1 MKIEK
6 YISGLLYRY
15 QCVSIPGF
23 GAFLSEWQSAQIA
36 EGHNSFV
43 PPRKVISFNS
53 NIKTNDGLLAN
64 HIALQE
70 KISYES
76 ALAKIQ
82 TQVVF
87 WLEKLQNKEILTLEN
102 IGEIFSNSENNFVF
116 KPNTSINYLTDSFGL
131 SGFNSPEI
139 IRETQTQHVT
149 ETISISTPVVENE
162 ILEEVILEEETPVIS
177 LVQNKPTTN
186 WLKYAAAAAIFSSVG
201 MYGYK
206 MYYDYTIDQK
216 TVLVQ
221 KTVQEKVNQKIQEA
235 TFILPNP
242 MTAVD
247 LTLEETTAS
256 ISTGI
261 KYHVIA
267 GAYRNQRNAT
277 KALNSLTAQGY
288 KAYLL
293 PKNKKGLI
301 PVSVASYSS
310 LKEAEKLELKIKA
323 TDSVD
328 AWILMD

>member
-43 PPRKVISFNS
+43 PPRKVVSFNS

-76 ALAKIQ
+76 ALTKIQ

-102 IGEIFSNSENNFVF
+102 IGEIFLNSENNLVF
-116 KPNTSINYLTDSFGL
+116 KPNTSVNYLMDSFGL

-139 IRETQTQHVT
+139 IRENQAQNTT
-149 ETISISTPVVENE
+149 ETIFITQQVVANE
-162 ILEEVILEEETPVIS
+162 ILEEVVIENETPVIP
-177 LVQNKPTTN
+177 LVQTKPNTN
-186 WLKYAAAAAIFSSVG
+186 WLKYAAAIAVFSTAG
-201 MYGYK
+201 TYGYK

-216 TVLVQ
+216 TILVE
-221 KTVQEKVNQKIQEA
+221 KSVQEKVNQKLQEA
-235 TFILPNP
+235 TFVLPNP
-242 MTAVD
+242 MAAVD
-247 LTLEETTAS
+247 LTLEEKINA
-256 ISTGI
+256 

-267 GAYRNQRNAT
+267 GAYRNEHNAD
-277 KALNSLTAQGY
+277 KVLKELVAQGFD
-288 KAYLL
+288 AHLL
-293 PKNKKGLI
+293 KKNKSSLI
-301 PVSVASYSS
+301 PVAFGSFTN
-310 LKEAEKLELKIKA
+310 LKEAQNLKIQIKA
-323 TDSVD
+323 KDSID
-328 AWILMD
+328 AWLLID

>member
-70 KISYES
+70 KISYET

-87 WLEKLQNKEILTLEN
+87 WLEKLQNKEVLTLEN
-102 IGEIFSNSENNFVF
+102 IGEVFSNSENNLVF
-116 KPNTSINYLTDSFGL
+116 KPNTSVNYLMDSFGL

-139 IRETQTQHVT
+139 IRENQTQNGT
-149 ETISISTPVVENE
+149 ETISISQPIAEN
-162 ILEEVILEEETPVIS
+162 ETPVIP
-177 LVQNKPTTN
+177 LVQTKPNTN
-186 WLKYAAAAAIFSSVG
+186 WLKYAAAIAVFSTVG
-201 MYGYK
+201 TYGYK

-216 TVLVQ
+216 TILVE
-221 KTVQEKVNQKIQEA
+221 KSVQEKINQKLQEA
-235 TFILPNP
+235 TFVLPNP
-242 MTAVD
+242 MAAVD
-247 LTLEETTAS
+247 LTLEEKPNA
-256 ISTGI
+256 
-261 KYHVIA
+261 KYHVVA
-267 GAYRNQRNAT
+267 GAYRSEQNAE
-277 KALNSLTAQGY
+277 KARKQLVSQGFEAHLLT
-288 KAYLL
+288 
-293 PKNKKGLI
+293 KNKYGLI
-301 PVSVASYSS
+301 PVAFGSYSN
-310 LKEAEKLELKIKA
+310 LKEAQNLKHKIKA
-323 TDSVD
+323 KDSID
-328 AWILMD
+328 AWLLID

>member
-70 KISYES
+70 KISYET

-87 WLEKLQNKEILTLEN
+87 WLEKLQNKEVLTLEN
-102 IGEIFSNSENNFVF
+102 IGEVFSNSENNLVF
-116 KPNTSINYLTDSFGL
+116 KPNTSVNYLMDSFGL

-139 IRETQTQHVT
+139 IRENQTQNTT
-149 ETISISTPVVENE
+149 ETISIPQTIAEN
-162 ILEEVILEEETPVIS
+162 ETPVIP
-177 LVQNKPTTN
+177 LVQTKPNTN
-186 WLKYAAAAAIFSSVG
+186 WLKYAAAIAVFSTAG
-201 MYGYK
+201 TYGYK

-216 TVLVQ
+216 TILVE
-221 KTVQEKVNQKIQEA
+221 KSVQEKVNQKLQEA
-235 TFILPNP
+235 TFVLPNP
-242 MTAVD
+242 MATVD
-247 LTLEETTAS
+247 LTLEEKPNA
-256 ISTGI
+256 
-261 KYHVIA
+261 KYHVVA
-267 GAYRNQRNAT
+267 GAYRSEQNAN
-277 KALNSLTAQGY
+277 KAMKQLVSQGFDAHLLT
-288 KAYLL
+288 
-293 PKNKKGLI
+293 KNKYGLI
-301 PVSVASYSS
+301 PVAFGSYSN
-310 LKEAEKLELKIKA
+310 LKEAQNLKLQIKA
-323 TDSVD
+323 KDSID
-328 AWILMD
+328 AWLLID

>member
-82 TQVVF
+82 TQVTF
-87 WLEKLQNKEILTLEN
+87 WLEKLQNKEVLTLEN
-102 IGEIFSNSENNFVF
+102 IGEVFSNSENNFVF
-116 KPNTSINYLTDSFGL
+116 KPNTSVNYLMDSFGL

-139 IRETQTQHVT
+139 IRENQIQNTA
-149 ETISISTPVVENE
+149 ETISITQEVIENE
-162 ILEEVILEEETPVIS
+162 ILEEVVVEDETPVIP
-177 LVQNKPTTN
+177 LVQHKSNTN
-186 WLKYAAAAAIFSSVG
+186 WLKYAAAAVVVLSTAG
-201 MYGYK
+201 TYGYK

-216 TVLVQ
+216 TILVE
-221 KTVQEKVNQKIQEA
+221 KSVQDKVNQKLQEA
-235 TFILPNP
+235 TFVLPNP
-242 MTAVD
+242 MAAVD
-247 LTLEETTAS
+247 LTLEEKPDA
-256 ISTGI
+256 
-261 KYHVIA
+261 KYHVVA
-267 GAYRNQRNAT
+267 GAYRSEQNAN
-277 KALNSLTAQGY
+277 KALKQLVSQGFEAHILT
-288 KAYLL
+288 
-293 PKNKKGLI
+293 KNKFGLI
-301 PVSVASYSS
+301 PVAFGSYAS
-310 LKEAEKLELKIKA
+310 LKEAENLKHKIKA
-323 TDSVD
+323 KDSID
-328 AWILMD
+328 AWLLID

>member
-87 WLEKLQNKEILTLEN
+87 WLEKLQNKEVLTLEN
-102 IGEIFSNSENNFVF
+102 IGEVFSNSDNNLVF
-116 KPNTSINYLTDSFGL
+116 KPNTSVNYLMDSFGL

-139 IRETQTQHVT
+139 IRENQTQNVA
-149 ETISISTPVVENE
+149 ETISIAPKVVENE
-162 ILEEVILEEETPVIS
+162 ILEEEVIEDETPVIPLIPS
-177 LVQNKPTTN
+177 KPNTN
-186 WLKYAAAAAIFSSVG
+186 WLKYAAAAVVVLSTAG
-201 MYGYK
+201 TYGYK

-216 TVLVQ
+216 TILVE
-221 KTVQEKVNQKIQEA
+221 KSVQEKVNQKLQEA
-235 TFILPNP
+235 TFHLPNP
-242 MTAVD
+242 MKVVD
-247 LTLEETTAS
+247 LTLEEKP
-256 ISTGI
+256 ID
-261 KYHVIA
+261 KYHVVA
-267 GAYRNQRNAT
+267 GAYRSEKNAN
-277 KALNSLTAQGY
+277 KAMKELLAQGFD
-288 KAYLL
+288 AHLL
-293 PKNKKGLI
+293 SKNKYGLI
-301 PVSVASYSS
+301 PVAFGSYSN
-310 LKEAEKLELKIKA
+310 LKEAQNLKLKIKA
-323 TDSVD
+323 KDSID
-328 AWILMD
+328 AWLLID

>member
-70 KISYES
+70 KISYET

-87 WLEKLQNKEILTLEN
+87 WLEKLQNKEVLTLEN
-102 IGEIFSNSENNFVF
+102 IGEVFSNSENNLVF
-116 KPNTSINYLTDSFGL
+116 KPNTSVNYLMDSFGL

-139 IRETQTQHVT
+139 IRENQTQNGT
-149 ETISISTPVVENE
+149 ETISISQPIAEN
-162 ILEEVILEEETPVIS
+162 ETPVIP
-177 LVQNKPTTN
+177 LVHTKPNTN
-186 WLKYAAAAAIFSSVG
+186 WLKYAAAIAVFSTVG
-201 MYGYK
+201 TYGYK

-216 TVLVQ
+216 TILVE
-221 KTVQEKVNQKIQEA
+221 KSVQEKINQKLQEA
-235 TFILPNP
+235 TFVLPNP
-242 MTAVD
+242 MAAVD
-247 LTLEETTAS
+247 LTLEEKPNA
-256 ISTGI
+256 
-261 KYHVIA
+261 KYHVVA
-267 GAYRNQRNAT
+267 GAYRSEQNAN
-277 KALNSLTAQGY
+277 KAMKQLVSQGFDAHLLT
-288 KAYLL
+288 
-293 PKNKKGLI
+293 KNKYGLI
-301 PVSVASYSS
+301 PVAFGSYSN
-310 LKEAEKLELKIKA
+310 LKEAQNLKLQIKA
-323 TDSVD
+323 KDSID
-328 AWILMD
+328 AWLLID

>member
-70 KISYES
+70 KISYET

-87 WLEKLQNKEILTLEN
+87 WLEKLQNKEVLTLEN
-102 IGEIFSNSENNFVF
+102 IGEVFSNSENNLVF
-116 KPNTSINYLTDSFGL
+116 KPNTSVNYLMDSLGL

-139 IRETQTQHVT
+139 TRENQTQNGT
-149 ETISISTPVVENE
+149 ETISISQPIAEN
-162 ILEEVILEEETPVIS
+162 ETPVIP
-177 LVQNKPTTN
+177 LVQTKPNTN
-186 WLKYAAAAAIFSSVG
+186 WLKYAAAIAVFSTVG
-201 MYGYK
+201 TYGYK

-216 TVLVQ
+216 TILVE
-221 KTVQEKVNQKIQEA
+221 KSVQEKINQKLQEA
-235 TFILPNP
+235 TFVLPNP
-242 MTAVD
+242 MAAVD
-247 LTLEETTAS
+247 LTLEEKPNA
-256 ISTGI
+256 
-261 KYHVIA
+261 KYHVVA
-267 GAYRNQRNAT
+267 GAYRSEQNAN
-277 KALNSLTAQGY
+277 KAMKQLVSQGFDAHLLT
-288 KAYLL
+288 
-293 PKNKKGLI
+293 KNKYGLI
-301 PVSVASYSS
+301 PVAFGSYSN
-310 LKEAEKLELKIKA
+310 LKEAQNLKLQIKA
-323 TDSVD
+323 KDSID
-328 AWILMD
+328 AWLLID

>member
-87 WLEKLQNKEILTLEN
+87 WLEKLQNKEVLTLEN
-102 IGEIFSNSENNFVF
+102 IGEVFSNSENNLVF
-116 KPNTSINYLTDSFGL
+116 KPNTSVNYLMDSFGL

-139 IRETQTQHVT
+139 IRENQIQNTT
-149 ETISISTPVVENE
+149 ETISIAQEVVENG
-162 ILEEVILEEETPVIS
+162 ILEEEVLEEETPVIS
-177 LVQNKPTTN
+177 LVQHKSNTN
-186 WLKYAAAAAIFSSVG
+186 WLKYAAAIAVFSTAG
-201 MYGYK
+201 TYGYK

-216 TVLVQ
+216 TILVE
-221 KTVQEKVNQKIQEA
+221 KAVQEKVNQKLQEA
-235 TFILPNP
+235 TFVLPNP
-242 MTAVD
+242 MAAVD
-247 LTLEETTAS
+247 LTLEEKPNA
-256 ISTGI
+256 
-261 KYHVIA
+261 KYHVVA
-267 GAYRNQRNAT
+267 GAYRSEQNAN
-277 KALNSLTAQGY
+277 KAMKELISQGFEAHILT
-288 KAYLL
+288 
-293 PKNKKGLI
+293 KNKYGLI
-301 PVSVASYSS
+301 PVAFGSYSN
-310 LKEAEKLELKIKA
+310 LKEAQQLKLQIKA
-323 TDSVD
+323 KDSVD
-328 AWILMD
+328 AWLLID

>member
-87 WLEKLQNKEILTLEN
+87 WLEKMQNKEILTLEN

-116 KPNTSINYLTDSFGL
+116 KPNTSINYLMDSFGL

-139 IRETQTQHVT
+139 IRENQTQNT
-149 ETISISTPVVENE
+149 FETVSIPQQVVENE
-162 ILEEVILEEETPVIS
+162 ILEEDVIEDETPVIP
-177 LVQNKPTTN
+177 LVQHKQNSN
-186 WLKYAAAAAIFSSVG
+186 WLKYAAAIAVFSTAG
-201 MYGYK
+201 TYGYK

-216 TVLVQ
+216 TILVE
-221 KTVQEKVNQKIQEA
+221 KTVQDKVNQKLQEA

-242 MTAVD
+242 MAAVD
-247 LTLEETTAS
+247 LTLEEKAKPNA
-256 ISTGI
+256 
-261 KYHVIA
+261 KYHVVA
-267 GAYRNQRNAT
+267 GAYRSERNAN
-277 KALNSLTAQGY
+277 KALKQLLSQGFDAHILT
-288 KAYLL
+288 
-293 PKNKKGLI
+293 KNKYGLI
-301 PVSVASYSS
+301 PVAFGSYSNLNEAQV
-310 LKEAEKLELKIKA
+310 LKLQIKA
-323 TDSVD
+323 KDSID
-328 AWILMD
+328 AWLLID

>member
-70 KISYES
+70 KISYEN
-76 ALAKIQ
+76 ALSKIQ

-87 WLEKLQNKEILTLEN
+87 WLEKLQNKEVLTLEN
-102 IGEIFSNSENNFVF
+102 IGEVFSNSENNLVF

-139 IRETQTQHVT
+139 IRENQTQNAT
-149 ETISISTPVVENE
+149 EIISIPQQVVANE
-162 ILEEVILEEETPVIS
+162 ILEEEVIEDETPVIPLAQRKS
-177 LVQNKPTTN
+177 NTN
-186 WLKYAAAAAIFSSVG
+186 WLKYAAVFAVFSTAG
-201 MYGYK
+201 TYGYK

-216 TVLVQ
+216 TILVE
-221 KTVQEKVNQKIQEA
+221 KSVQEKVNQKLQEA
-235 TFILPNP
+235 TFVLPNP
-242 MTAVD
+242 MAVVD
-247 LTLEETTAS
+247 LTLEENPNA
-256 ISTGI
+256 
-261 KYHVIA
+261 KYHVVA
-267 GAYRNQRNAT
+267 GAYRSEQNAE
-277 KALNSLTAQGY
+277 KAMKQLLSQGFEAHLLT
-288 KAYLL
+288 
-293 PKNKKGLI
+293 KNKYGLI
-301 PVSVASYSS
+301 PVAFGSYSN
-310 LKEAEKLELKIKA
+310 LKEAQDLKHKIKSK
-323 TDSVD
+323 DSTD
-328 AWILMD
+328 AWLLID

>member
-53 NIKTNDGLLAN
+53 HIKTNDGLLAN

-87 WLEKLQNKEILTLEN
+87 WLEKLQNKEVLILEN
-102 IGEIFSNSENNFVF
+102 IGEVFSNSENNLVF
-116 KPNTSINYLTDSFGL
+116 KPNTSVNYLMDSFGL

-139 IRETQTQHVT
+139 IRENQTQNTT
-149 ETISISTPVVENE
+149 ETISIPQTIAEN
-162 ILEEVILEEETPVIS
+162 ETPVIP
-177 LVQNKPTTN
+177 LIQTKPNTN
-186 WLKYAAAAAIFSSVG
+186 WLKYAAAIALFSSAG
-201 MYGYK
+201 TYGYK

-216 TVLVQ
+216 TILVE
-221 KTVQEKVNQKIQEA
+221 KSVQEKVNQKLQEA
-235 TFILPNP
+235 TFVLPNP
-242 MTAVD
+242 MATVD
-247 LTLEETTAS
+247 LTLEEKPNA
-256 ISTGI
+256 
-261 KYHVIA
+261 KYHVVA
-267 GAYRNQRNAT
+267 GAYRSEQNAE
-277 KALNSLTAQGY
+277 KAMKELVSQGFEAHLLT
-288 KAYLL
+288 
-293 PKNKKGLI
+293 KNKYGLI
-301 PVSVASYSS
+301 PVAFGSYSN
-310 LKEAEKLELKIKA
+310 LKDAQNLKLKIKA
-323 TDSVD
+323 KDSID
-328 AWILMD
+328 AWLLID

>member
-70 KISYES
+70 KISYET

-87 WLEKLQNKEILTLEN
+87 WLEKLQNKEVLTLEN
-102 IGEIFSNSENNFVF
+102 IGEVFSNSENNLVF
-116 KPNTSINYLTDSFGL
+116 KPNTSVNYLMDSFGL

-139 IRETQTQHVT
+139 IRENQIHNTT
-149 ETISISTPVVENE
+149 ETISIPQAVVENE
-162 ILEEVILEEETPVIS
+162 ILEEEVIEDETPVIP
-177 LVQNKPTTN
+177 LVQNKSNTN
-186 WLKYAAAAAIFSSVG
+186 WLKYAAAIALFSTVG
-201 MYGYK
+201 TYGYK

-216 TVLVQ
+216 TILVE
-221 KTVQEKVNQKIQEA
+221 KSVQEKINQKLQEA
-235 TFILPNP
+235 TFVLPNP
-242 MTAVD
+242 MAAVD
-247 LTLEETTAS
+247 LTLEEKPNA
-256 ISTGI
+256 
-261 KYHVIA
+261 KYHVVA
-267 GAYRNQRNAT
+267 GAYRSEQNAN
-277 KALNSLTAQGY
+277 KAMKQLVSQGFDAHLLT
-288 KAYLL
+288 
-293 PKNKKGLI
+293 KNKYGLI
-301 PVSVASYSS
+301 PVAFGSYSN
-310 LKEAEKLELKIKA
+310 LKEAQNLKLQIKA
-323 TDSVD
+323 KDSID
-328 AWILMD
+328 AWLLID

>member
-43 PPRKVISFNS
+43 PPRKVISFNA

-87 WLEKLQNKEILTLEN
+87 WLEKLQNKEVLTLEN
-102 IGEIFSNSENNFVF
+102 IGEVFSNSENNLVF
-116 KPNTSINYLTDSFGL
+116 KPNTSVNYLMDSFGL

-139 IRETQTQHVT
+139 IRENQTQNTT
-149 ETISISTPVVENE
+149 ETISIAPEVVENE
-162 ILEEVILEEETPVIS
+162 ILEEEVIEDETPVIP
-177 LVQNKPTTN
+177 LVQSKSNTN
-186 WLKYAAAAAIFSSVG
+186 WLKYAAAAVVVLSSVG
-201 MYGYK
+201 TYGYK

-216 TVLVQ
+216 TILVE
-221 KTVQEKVNQKIQEA
+221 KSVQEKVNQKLQEA
-235 TFILPNP
+235 TFVLPNP
-242 MTAVD
+242 ITAVD
-247 LTLEETTAS
+247 LTLEEKPNA
-256 ISTGI
+256 

-267 GAYRNQRNAT
+267 GAYRSEQNANKAMNQLISKGFEAHV
-277 KALNSLTAQGY
+277 LT
-288 KAYLL
+288 
-293 PKNKKGLI
+293 KNKYGLI
-301 PVSVASYSS
+301 PVAFGSFSN
-310 LKEAEKLELKIKA
+310 LNEAQNLKLEIKA
-323 TDSVD
+323 KDSID
-328 AWILMD
+328 AWLLID

>member
-70 KISYES
+70 KISYET

-87 WLEKLQNKEILTLEN
+87 WLEKLQNKEVLTLEN
-102 IGEIFSNSENNFVF
+102 IGEIFSNSENNLVF
-116 KPNTSINYLTDSFGL
+116 KPNTSVNYLMDSFGL

-139 IRETQTQHVT
+139 IRENQTQNGT
-149 ETISISTPVVENE
+149 ETISISQPIAEN
-162 ILEEVILEEETPVIS
+162 ETPVIP
-177 LVQNKPTTN
+177 LVQTKPNTN
-186 WLKYAAAAAIFSSVG
+186 WLKYAAAIAVFSTVG
-201 MYGYK
+201 TYGFK

-216 TVLVQ
+216 TILVE
-221 KTVQEKVNQKIQEA
+221 KSVQEKINQKLQEA
-235 TFILPNP
+235 TFVLPNP
-242 MTAVD
+242 MAAVD
-247 LTLEETTAS
+247 LTLEEKPNA
-256 ISTGI
+256 
-261 KYHVIA
+261 KYHVVA
-267 GAYRNQRNAT
+267 GAYRSEQNAN
-277 KALNSLTAQGY
+277 KAMKQLVSQGFDAHLLT
-288 KAYLL
+288 
-293 PKNKKGLI
+293 KNKYGLI
-301 PVSVASYSS
+301 PVAFGSYSN
-310 LKEAEKLELKIKA
+310 LKEAQNLKLQIKA
-323 TDSVD
+323 KDSID
-328 AWILMD
+328 AWLLID

>member
-70 KISYES
+70 KISYET

-87 WLEKLQNKEILTLEN
+87 WLEKLQNKEVLTLEN
-102 IGEIFSNSENNFVF
+102 IGEVFSNSENNLVF
-116 KPNTSINYLTDSFGL
+116 KPNTSVNYLVDSFGL

-139 IRETQTQHVT
+139 IRENQTQNGT
-149 ETISISTPVVENE
+149 ETISISQPIAEN
-162 ILEEVILEEETPVIS
+162 ETPVIP
-177 LVQNKPTTN
+177 LVQTKPNTN
-186 WLKYAAAAAIFSSVG
+186 WLKYAAAIAVFSTVG
-201 MYGYK
+201 TYGYK

-216 TVLVQ
+216 TILVE
-221 KTVQEKVNQKIQEA
+221 KSVQEKINQKLQEA
-235 TFILPNP
+235 TFVLPNP
-242 MTAVD
+242 MAAVD
-247 LTLEETTAS
+247 LTLEEKPNA
-256 ISTGI
+256 
-261 KYHVIA
+261 KYHVVA
-267 GAYRNQRNAT
+267 GAYRSEQNAN
-277 KALNSLTAQGY
+277 KAMKQLVSQGFDAHLLT
-288 KAYLL
+288 
-293 PKNKKGLI
+293 KNKYGLI
-301 PVSVASYSS
+301 PVAFGSYSN
-310 LKEAEKLELKIKA
+310 LKEAQNLKLQIKA
-323 TDSVD
+323 KDSID
-328 AWILMD
+328 AWLLID

>member
-70 KISYES
+70 KISYET

-87 WLEKLQNKEILTLEN
+87 WLEKLQNKEVLTLEN
-102 IGEIFSNSENNFVF
+102 IGEVFSNSENNLVF
-116 KPNTSINYLTDSFGL
+116 KPNTSVNYLMDSFGL

-139 IRETQTQHVT
+139 IRENQTQNTT
-149 ETISISTPVVENE
+149 ETISIPQTIAEN
-162 ILEEVILEEETPVIS
+162 ETPVIP
-177 LVQNKPTTN
+177 LVQTKPNTN
-186 WLKYAAAAAIFSSVG
+186 WLKYAAAIAVFSTVG
-201 MYGYK
+201 TYGFK

-216 TVLVQ
+216 TILVE
-221 KTVQEKVNQKIQEA
+221 KSVQEKINQKLQEA
-235 TFILPNP
+235 TFVLPNP
-242 MTAVD
+242 MAAVD
-247 LTLEETTAS
+247 LTLEEKPNA
-256 ISTGI
+256 
-261 KYHVIA
+261 KYHVVA
-267 GAYRNQRNAT
+267 GAYRSEQNAE
-277 KALNSLTAQGY
+277 KARKQLVSQGFEAHLLT
-288 KAYLL
+288 
-293 PKNKKGLI
+293 KNKYGLI
-301 PVSVASYSS
+301 PVAFGSYSN
-310 LKEAEKLELKIKA
+310 LKEAQNLKHKIKA
-323 TDSVD
+323 KDSID
-328 AWILMD
+328 AWLLID

>member
-70 KISYES
+70 KISYET

-87 WLEKLQNKEILTLEN
+87 WLEKLQNKEVLTLEN
-102 IGEIFSNSENNFVF
+102 IGEVFSNSENNLVF
-116 KPNTSINYLTDSFGL
+116 KPNTSVNYLMDSFGL

-139 IRETQTQHVT
+139 IRENQTQNAT
-149 ETISISTPVVENE
+149 ETISISQPIAENE
-162 ILEEVILEEETPVIS
+162 ILEEVVTENETPVIP
-177 LVQNKPTTN
+177 LVQTKPNTN
-186 WLKYAAAAAIFSSVG
+186 WLKYAAAIAVFSTVG
-201 MYGYK
+201 TYGYK

-216 TVLVQ
+216 TILVE
-221 KTVQEKVNQKIQEA
+221 KSVQEKINQKLQEA
-235 TFILPNP
+235 TFVLPNP
-242 MTAVD
+242 MAAVD
-247 LTLEETTAS
+247 LTLEEKPNA
-256 ISTGI
+256 
-261 KYHVIA
+261 KYHVVA
-267 GAYRNQRNAT
+267 GAYRSEQNAN
-277 KALNSLTAQGY
+277 KAMKQLVSQGFDAHLLT
-288 KAYLL
+288 
-293 PKNKKGLI
+293 KNKYGLI
-301 PVSVASYSS
+301 PVAFGSYSN
-310 LKEAEKLELKIKA
+310 LKEAQNLKLQIKA
-323 TDSVD
+323 KDSID
-328 AWILMD
+328 AWLLID